1 MERHIRY
8 FSGKSDHSSS
18 AAEVLKKMRILILTT
33 KPPWPPRDGGAVAS
47 MRIIEGLASHGAVV
61 SVLSMTTPKHYRIK
75 DEPSP
80 SKSLIKY
87 FLKAEVDTSIHP
99 LSFLKNFFFS
109 ERPYDLERFYSGS
122 FLEIL
127 RSITDIKDYDII
139 QCEGLVFA
147 FYVNDIRALTNAK
160 IILRA
165 HNIEH
170 HIKEMMAQHERNILK
185 RLYLLNLSSRI
196 KRTESSCRNMF
207 DAIVAITEDD
217 RNWFEG
223 QDGRCP
229 VVVSETGE
237 YPEMQANE
245 FHARNNNVGF
255 IGALDWQPN
264 IDGLL
269 WFLDE
274 VWPAIVKDIPAASFR
289 IAGRNAASH
298 TQKLLA
304 GKNVVFLGEIDDARV
319 FISSMAVMIAPLF
332 AGSGMRIKIIEAMNA
347 GIPVVASPVAA
358 QGLPVT
364 DNHDIIIGSDKN
376 GFKRG
381 VTELLTDSE
390 MRHSIGM
397 NGKALIREKFDNDKL
412 TAQLLEFYKTLHDGC

>member
-1 MERHIRY
+1 
-8 FSGKSDHSSS
+8 
-18 AAEVLKKMRILILTT
+18 MRILILTT

-47 MRIIEGLASHGAVV
+47 MRMIEGLASHDAVV

-80 SKSLIKY
+80 AKSQIKN
-87 FLKAEVDTSIHP
+87 FVKTEVDTTIHP
-99 LSFLKNFFFS
+99 ASFIKNFFFS
-109 ERPYDLERFYSGS
+109 KKPYDLERFYSGS
-122 FLEIL
+122 LLEIL
-127 RSITDIKDYDII
+127 RSTTDIKDYDII

-147 FYVNDIRALTNAK
+147 LYVNDIRALTNAK
-160 IILRA
+160 IVLRA

-170 HIKEMMAQHERNILK
+170 HIRKMMAWQEKNILK

-217 RNWFEG
+217 RDWFESQG
-223 QDGRCP
+223 GRCP
-229 VVVSETGE
+229 VIVSQTGE
-237 YPEMQANE
+237 DLATQANE
-245 FHARNNNVGF
+245 FHIRNNNVGF

-269 WFLDE
+269 WFLND
-274 VWPAIVKDIPAASFR
+274 VWPAIVNDIPTASFR
-289 IAGRNAASH
+289 IAGRNAALR
-298 TQKLLA
+298 TQKLLT
-304 GKNVVFLGEIDDARV
+304 GRNVVFLGETDDARG
-319 FISSMAVMIAPLF
+319 FISSMTVMIAPLF
-332 AGSGMRIKIIEAMNA
+332 AGSGLRIKIIEAMNA

-364 DNHDIIIGSDKN
+364 NNHDIIIGSDKE
-376 GFKRG
+376 GFKKG

-390 MRHSIGM
+390 MHHSIVM

-412 TAQLLEFYKTLHDGC
+412 TAQLLEFYKTLQNGC